1 MHTEC
6 CSELNDEELVALA
19 IEHHRYFA
27 CIVDRYSIK
36 LQRYIM
42 RISDV
47 STEEAEDIL
56 QETYIN
62 AYKYLQSFD
71 SSLSFSSWIYRIA
84 HNQVISQ
91 FRKRQARPQG
101 HAVELEPEAF
111 EQIASEL
118 NVIDDVEK
126 SLLKDTIGAVLD
138 DLPLKYKEV
147 LVLRYLE
154 DKSYTEIADILKKP
168 EGTIATLLN
177 RAKKQCKKKLEL

>member
-1 MHTEC
+1 MHTDC
-6 CSELNDEELVALA
+6 CNELEDEQLVTLA

-27 CIVDRYSIK
+27 CIVDRYSSK
-36 LQRYIM
+36 LLRYIM

-47 STEEAEDIL
+47 SKEEAEDIL

-62 AYKYLQSFD
+62 AYKYLRSFD

-91 FRKRQARPQG
+91 FRKRQVRPHG
-101 HAVELEPEAF
+101 HTIDLEDNALEH
-111 EQIASEL
+111 IASEL

-126 SLLKDTIGAVLD
+126 SLLKDKIGTVLD

-147 LVLRYLE
+147 LVLRFLE
-154 DKSYTEIADILKKP
+154 DKSYSEIADILKKP

-177 RAKKQCKKKLEL
+177 RAKKQCKKNLEL